1 MCGFQPAG
9 HQWLL
14 RGCLAGRRM
23 RLPILGTG
31 SLLQGFPRGS
41 LVYILGANP
50 GKRQLVPVEAWQN
63 KIQQWS
69 LPGATVVPVLNVS
82 SRVFWRT
89 RRQSPLGQLYC
100 ATGRH
105 PVRCF
110 HRNALLHGRALQVN
124 GSRSLLCCRAVKMQM
139 TGLTSCCRKRTYG
152 PPLQLGELSQRRFPN
167 RPFARSGAGCR
178 PSISG
183 WRSSCVGTCWLT
195 GCTQRPRLGSHVNNF
210 MQCFLTRLPGAATRI
225 PMKKKPIVDLDLQRS
240 RHGGSNGIL
249 QGSKCTWS
257 S

>member
-1 MCGFQPAG
+1 M
-9 HQWLL
+9 
-14 RGCLAGRRM
+14 LAAEFSGE
-23 RLPILGTG
+23 LDD
-31 SLLQGFPRGS
+31 
-41 LVYILGANP
+41 
-50 GKRQLVPVEAWQN
+50 K
-63 KIQQWS
+63 
-69 LPGATVVPVLNVS
+69 
-82 SRVFWRT
+82 
-89 RRQSPLGQLYC
+89 
-100 ATGRH
+100 
-105 PVRCF
+105 
-110 HRNALLHGRALQVN
+110 ALLDSYTVLQEGILCDVFIEMLCCMAGALQVN